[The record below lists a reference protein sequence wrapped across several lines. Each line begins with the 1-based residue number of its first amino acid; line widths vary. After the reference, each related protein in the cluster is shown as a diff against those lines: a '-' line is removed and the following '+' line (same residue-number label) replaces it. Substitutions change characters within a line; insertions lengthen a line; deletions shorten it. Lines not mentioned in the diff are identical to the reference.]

1 MISFL
6 PVTSDSEIQRV
17 VKLANVVWPQHYDPI
32 IGNAQVEYMLD
43 KFQNVDAIKSQ
54 ITEGYEYYITGYDR
68 QDVGYLSYSIDDNGL
83 FLSKIYVLG
92 EFQGR
97 GFGKASLKFVKE
109 KAESKRIWLTVN
121 KMNTGSI
128 AFYEKQGFTK
138 SDEVVT
144 DIGGGFVMDDFVMEA

>member
-1 MISFL
+1 MINFL
-6 PVTSDSEIQRV
+6 HVTSDSEIQRV

-54 ITEGYEYYITGYDR
+54 ITEGYEYFITAYDR
-68 QDVGYLSYSIDDNGL
+68 QDVGYLSYLIDDEGL

-92 EFQGR
+92 EFQDR

-128 AFYEKQGFTK
+128 AFYEKQGFTI
-138 SDEVVT
+138 SDDVVT